1 MGQTILTPHQFAVL
15 EQAANEPSITEH
27 YYFTGGTALAA
38 CYLYHRY
45 SKDLDFFTSENVD
58 ETYLDEFFDRITP
71 TAGIA
76 SIEKLKHFQM
86 IFYDVTFVDTSTL
99 RIDFV
104 KMDYPHIEEGIRYND
119 TSLRVD
125 SVFDIALNKFRAIA
139 NRATARDFVDLYCIL
154 TTQGI
159 SLEQV
164 FLRMYD
170 KYAPFSYEDAM
181 NNIERLVSVLDVV
194 SDYPE
199 MLIPFDREKM
209 IDFFLAEAKKLEG
222 KIFK

>member
-1 MGQTILTPHQFAVL
+1 M
-15 EQAANEPSITEH
+15 EQAANEPSITEQ

-38 CYLYHRY
+38 CYLCHRY

-58 ETYLDEFFDRITP
+58 ETYLDGFFDRITP
-71 TAGIA
+71 AVGIA
-76 SIEKLKHFQM
+76 NIEKMKHFQM
-86 IFYDVTFVDTSTL
+86 IFYDVAFVDTSTL

-104 KMDYPHIEEGIRYND
+104 KMDYPHIEEGIRYKD

-125 SVFDIALNKFRAIA
+125 SIFDIALNKFRAIA
-139 NRATARDFVDLYCIL
+139 DRATARDFVDLYCIL

-164 FLRMYD
+164 LMRMYD
-170 KYAPFSYEDAM
+170 KYAPFTYEDAL
-181 NNIERLVSVLDVV
+181 NNIERLVSILDVV
-194 SDYPE
+194 SDYPK
-199 MLIPFDREKM
+199 MLVPFDRQQM
-209 IDFFLAEAKKLEG
+209 INFFLAEAKKLEH